1 MKVKIFTEGG
11 RGVGYGHISRCR
23 AIEDEIKERG
33 IDVKSIIYD
42 DINWME
48 EEFIKREVKKEDI
61 CIIDSY
67 IAKIEIYEL
76 IQKMSKKT
84 IYIDDTNRLQYPEG
98 TIINP
103 SILRIEYKNKGLVGN
118 EYIIV
123 RKGFIESKE
132 KEVGEV
138 KEVLVTVGGSDI
150 RNILPIIKEN
160 ICKKYKEIQF
170 NFVTGVSIQ
179 MKSEEN
185 IKVNENINSKQMRSI
200 MDRCD
205 IAIVGAGQTLYEL
218 IKVGLPFIPIKIIDN
233 QENNVRGLKKYKKDI
248 LVIEYNDEEFE
259 KKIEIQF
266 KKMMDVEER
275 KKFLKSF
282 ANVIDGHGV
291 KRIVDEIL
299 EV

>member
-1 MKVKIFTEGG
+1 MNVKIFTEGG
-11 RGVGYGHISRCR
+11 KGVGYGHISRCG
-23 AIEDEIKERG
+23 AIEDELKERG
-33 IDVKSIIYD
+33 VDVKSIIYD
-42 DINWME
+42 DVNWMND
-48 EEFIKREVKKEDI
+48 EFIKREVKKEDI

-67 IAKIEIYEL
+67 IAKIETYEL

-84 IYIDDTNRLQYPEG
+84 IYIDDTNRLQYPDG
-98 TIINP
+98 IIINP
-103 SILRIEYKNKGLVGN
+103 SISKIEYKNKGLVGN

-123 RKGFIESKE
+123 RKCFIERKE
-132 KEVGEV
+132 KEIGEV
-138 KEVLVTVGGSDI
+138 KEVLITVGGSDI

-179 MKSEEN
+179 MEHEKN
-185 IKVNENINSKQMRSI
+185 IKVYENINSKQMRSI

-233 QENNVRGLKKYKKDI
+233 QYNNVRGLKKYKKDI
-248 LVIEYNDEEFE
+248 LVIEYNDDEFE

-275 KKFLKSF
+275 KNFLKSF
-282 ANVIDGHGV
+282 LNVIDGYGV